1 MNNKKNA
8 ISSLVL
14 QLATIVQGLILP
26 KLILGA
32 FGSEVNG
39 LVSSITQF
47 LSFISLL
54 EGGLGAVVLAEL
66 YGPIEKNDEKKIQG
80 ILGACQSFFSKLTVV
95 FLVYT
100 ILVAL
105 FYPRYIDTSLS
116 KRAVSIL
123 VLILSMTT
131 VAQYLFSITYRLLLQ
146 AEQKL
151 YIVNY
156 VSTVTI
162 LINTISA
169 AIIIFVFP
177 SIHVV
182 KFCSGIIYMIQPMA
196 YKTFIEKK
204 FLKGNIQKKK
214 QHYTLKNRWSGFAQN
229 FAHFVNMNTDVA
241 LITFFM
247 PLQYVSI
254 YSVHLLVIN
263 ALRGIVTSVGNSYQS
278 ALGKY
283 IAMGDS
289 FQLNQK
295 FRKFEE
301 GFWLAGMIL
310 FFCCA
315 LLINP
320 FIQIYTLGITD
331 AEYYQPIFSFIMVLA
346 NMFYVIREP
355 YRLLVLSGGKF
366 KETNFGAFAE
376 AIINLGMSLL
386 FITKFGLI
394 GVALGTLVA
403 ITFRLIYLVW
413 YLHKDIIQLSYASFF
428 PFIIT
433 FIVTFAMN
441 LFVYISWPLRFN
453 SIFQFLIAGFIVFV
467 AECGVCYLVY
477 LVNRRIFQIINGWL
491 FRTMH

>member
-8 ISSLVL
+8 ISSLAL
-14 QLATIVQGLILP
+14 QLATIAQGLILP

-66 YGPIEKNDEKKIQG
+66 YGPIEKKNDDKIQG
-80 ILGACQSFFSKLTVV
+80 ILGACQSFFSKLTLV

-100 ILVAL
+100 ILVAF

-116 KRAVSIL
+116 KGAVAVL

-156 VSTVTI
+156 VSAVTI

-169 AIIIFVFP
+169 AVIIFVFP

-182 KFCSGIIYMIQPMA
+182 KLCSGIIYMIQPMV
-196 YKTFIEKK
+196 YKAFVEKK
-204 FLKGNIQKKK
+204 FLKENIRKKK
-214 QHYTLKNRWSGFAQN
+214 QHYILKNRWSGFAQN
-229 FAHFVNMNTDVA
+229 LAHFVNMNTDVA
-241 LITFFM
+241 LITLFM
-247 PLQYVSI
+247 PLQYVSV

-289 FQLNQK
+289 AQLKQK

-301 GFWLAGMIL
+301 GFWLAGMVL

-320 FIQIYTLGITD
+320 FVQIYTTGITD
-331 AEYYQPIFSFIMVLA
+331 TEYYQPIFSFVIVLA
-346 NMFYVIREP
+346 NMIYVIREP
-355 YRLLVLSGGKF
+355 YRLLVLAGGKF

-386 FITKFGLI
+386 LITKFGLI
-394 GVALGTLVA
+394 GVAIGTLVA
-403 ITFRLIYLVW
+403 VVFRLIYFVW
-413 YLHKDIIQLSYASFF
+413 YLHKDIIQLDYASFS
-428 PFIIT
+428 PYIVT
-433 FIVTFAMN
+433 FIVAFAVN
-441 LFVYISWPLRFN
+441 LFVYVSWPLKLNGIIRF
-453 SIFQFLIAGFIVFV
+453 FVAGCIVFV
-467 AECGVCYLVY
+467 AECGVCGLVY
-477 LVNRRIFQIINGWL
+477 WINRRIFQAIKG
-491 FRTMH
+491 

>member
-8 ISSLVL
+8 ISSLAL
-14 QLATIVQGLILP
+14 QLATIAQGLILP

-66 YGPIEKNDEKKIQG
+66 YGPIEKKDDEKIQG
-80 ILGACQSFFSKLTVV
+80 ILGACQSFFSKLTLV

-100 ILVAL
+100 ILVAF

-116 KRAVSIL
+116 KGAVSVL

-156 VSTVTI
+156 VSAATI

-177 SIHVV
+177 SIHIV
-182 KFCSGIIYMIQPMA
+182 KLCSGIVYMIQPMVYRA
-196 YKTFIEKK
+196 FVEKK
-204 FLKGNIQKKK
+204 FLKRNIRKKK

-229 FAHFVNMNTDVA
+229 LAHFVNMNTDVA
-241 LITFFM
+241 LITLFM

-289 FQLNQK
+289 AQLKQK

-301 GFWLAGMIL
+301 GFWLTGMVL

-320 FIQIYTLGITD
+320 FIQIYTSGITD
-331 AEYYQPIFSFIMVLA
+331 AEYYQPIFSFVIVLA
-346 NMFYVIREP
+346 NMIYVIREP
-355 YRLLVLSGGKF
+355 YRLLVLAGGKF

-386 FITKFGLI
+386 LITKFGLV
-394 GVALGTLVA
+394 GVAVGTLVA
-403 ITFRLIYLVW
+403 IAFRLIYLVW
-413 YLHKDIIQLSYASFF
+413 YLHKDIVQLGYVSLSPY
-428 PFIIT
+428 IVT
-433 FIVTFAMN
+433 FIVAFAVN
-441 LFVYISWPLRFN
+441 LFVYISWPLRLN
-453 SIFQFLIAGFIVFV
+453 GIVQFFVAGCIVFV
-467 AECGVCYLVY
+467 AECGVCGLVY
-477 LVNRRIFQIINGWL
+477 WINQRIFQAIKA
-491 FRTMH
+491 

>member
-8 ISSLVL
+8 FSSLLL
-14 QLATIVQGLILP
+14 QFATIIQGLVLP
-26 KLILGA
+26 RLILGA
-32 FGSEVNG
+32 FGSEING

-66 YGPIEKNDEKKIQG
+66 YGPIEKKDDEKIQG
-80 ILGACQSFFSKLTVV
+80 ILGACQSFFSKLTLV
-95 FLVYT
+95 FLIYT
-100 ILVAL
+100 IVVAF

-116 KRAVSIL
+116 KGAVSVL

-151 YIVNY
+151 YIVNC
-156 VSTVTI
+156 VSAVTI

-177 SIHVV
+177 SIHIV
-182 KFCSGIIYMIQPMA
+182 KLCSGIIYMIQPMVYRA
-196 YKTFIEKK
+196 FVEKK
-204 FLKGNIQKKK
+204 FLKGNIRKKK

-229 FAHFVNMNTDVA
+229 LAHFVNMNTDVA
-241 LITFFM
+241 LITLFM

-289 FQLNQK
+289 AQLKQK

-301 GFWLAGMIL
+301 GFWLAGMVL
-310 FFCCA
+310 FFCCT

-320 FIQIYTLGITD
+320 FIQIYTAGITD
-331 AEYYQPIFSFIMVLA
+331 AEYYQPVFSFVIVLA
-346 NMFYVIREP
+346 NMIYVIREP
-355 YRLLVLSGGKF
+355 YRLLVLAGGKF

-386 FITKFGLI
+386 LITKFGLI
-394 GVALGTLVA
+394 GVAVGTLVA
-403 ITFRLIYLVW
+403 IAFRLIYLVW
-413 YLHKDIIQLSYASFF
+413 YLHKDIIQLGYVSLSPY
-428 PFIIT
+428 IGT
-433 FIVTFAMN
+433 FIVAFAVN
-441 LFVYISWPLRFN
+441 LFVYISWPLRLN
-453 SIFQFLIAGFIVFV
+453 GIVQFFVAGCIVFV
-467 AECGVCYLVY
+467 AECGVCGLVY
-477 LVNRRIFQIINGWL
+477 WINRRIFQAIKA
-491 FRTMH
+491 

>member
-8 ISSLVL
+8 ISSLCL
-14 QLATIVQGLILP
+14 QLATIAQGLILP

-66 YGPIEKNDEKKIQG
+66 YGPIEKKNDDKIQG
-80 ILGACQSFFSKLTVV
+80 ILGACQSFFSKLTLV

-100 ILVAL
+100 ILVAF

-116 KRAVSIL
+116 KEAVSVL

-156 VSTVTI
+156 VSAVTI

-169 AIIIFVFP
+169 AVIIFAFP

-182 KFCSGIIYMIQPMA
+182 KLCSGIIYMIQPMV
-196 YKTFIEKK
+196 YKAFVEKK
-204 FLKGNIQKKK
+204 FLKENIRKKK
-214 QHYTLKNRWSGFAQN
+214 QHYILKNRWNGFAQN
-229 FAHFVNMNTDVA
+229 LAHFVNMNTDVA
-241 LITFFM
+241 LITLFM
-247 PLQYVSI
+247 PLQYVSV

-289 FQLNQK
+289 AQLKQK

-301 GFWLAGMIL
+301 GFWLTGMVL

-320 FIQIYTLGITD
+320 FIQIYTTGITD
-331 AEYYQPIFSFIMVLA
+331 TEYYQPIFSFVIVLA
-346 NMFYVIREP
+346 NMIYVIREP
-355 YRLLVLSGGKF
+355 YRLLVLAGGKF

-386 FITKFGLI
+386 LITKFGLI
-394 GVALGTLVA
+394 GVAIGTLVA
-403 ITFRLIYLVW
+403 IVFRLIYLVW
-413 YLHKDIIQLSYASFF
+413 YLHKDIIQLGYASFS
-428 PFIIT
+428 PYIVT
-433 FIVTFAMN
+433 FIVAFAVN
-441 LFVYISWPLRFN
+441 LFVYLSWPLKLNGIIRF
-453 SIFQFLIAGFIVFV
+453 FVAGCIVFV
-467 AECGVCYLVY
+467 AECGVCGLAYWI
-477 LVNRRIFQIINGWL
+477 NRRIFQAIKG
-491 FRTMH
+491 

>member
-8 ISSLVL
+8 ISSLAL
-14 QLATIVQGLILP
+14 QLATIAQGLILP

-66 YGPIEKNDEKKIQG
+66 YGPIEKKNDDKIQG
-80 ILGACQSFFSKLTVV
+80 ILGACQSFFSKLTLV

-100 ILVAL
+100 ILVAF

-116 KRAVSIL
+116 KEAVSVL

-156 VSTVTI
+156 VSAVTI

-169 AIIIFVFP
+169 AVIIFAFP

-182 KFCSGIIYMIQPMA
+182 KLCSGIIYMIQPMV
-196 YKTFIEKK
+196 YKAFVEKK
-204 FLKGNIQKKK
+204 FLKENIRKKK
-214 QHYTLKNRWSGFAQN
+214 QHYILKNRWNGFAQN
-229 FAHFVNMNTDVA
+229 LAHFVNMNTDVA
-241 LITFFM
+241 LITLFM
-247 PLQYVSI
+247 PLQYVSV

-289 FQLNQK
+289 AQLKQK

-301 GFWLAGMIL
+301 GFWLTGMVL

-320 FIQIYTLGITD
+320 FIQIYTTGITD
-331 AEYYQPIFSFIMVLA
+331 TEYYQPIFSFVIVLA
-346 NMFYVIREP
+346 NMIYVIREP
-355 YRLLVLSGGKF
+355 YRLLVLAGGKF

-386 FITKFGLI
+386 LITKFGLI
-394 GVALGTLVA
+394 GVAIGTLVA
-403 ITFRLIYLVW
+403 IVFRLIYLVW
-413 YLHKDIIQLSYASFF
+413 YLHKDIIQLGYASFS
-428 PFIIT
+428 PYIVT
-433 FIVTFAMN
+433 FIVAFAVN
-441 LFVYISWPLRFN
+441 LFVYLSWPLKLNGIIRF
-453 SIFQFLIAGFIVFV
+453 FVAGCIVFV
-467 AECGVCYLVY
+467 AECGVCGLVY
-477 LVNRRIFQIINGWL
+477 WINRRIFQAIKG
-491 FRTMH
+491 

>member
-8 ISSLVL
+8 ISSLIL
-14 QLATIVQGLILP
+14 QSTTIIQGLILP
-26 KLILGA
+26 RLILYT
-32 FGSEVNG
+32 FGSETNG
-39 LVSSITQF
+39 LVSSINN
-47 LSFISLL
+47 LLGFISLL

-66 YGPIEKNDEKKIQG
+66 YGPIEKKEDDKIQG
-80 ILGACQSFFSKLTVV
+80 ILGACQSFFSKLTLV

-100 ILVAL
+100 ILVAF

-116 KRAVSIL
+116 KEGVSVL

-156 VSTVTI
+156 VSAVTI

-169 AIIIFVFP
+169 AVIIFVFP

-182 KFCSGIIYMIQPMA
+182 KLCSGIIYMIQPMV
-196 YKTFIEKK
+196 YKAFVEKK
-204 FLKGNIQKKK
+204 FLKENIRKKT
-214 QHYTLKNRWSGFAQN
+214 QHYILKNRWSGFAQN
-229 FAHFVNMNTDVA
+229 LAHFVNMNTDVA
-241 LITFFM
+241 LITLFI
-247 PLQYVSI
+247 PLQYVSV

-289 FQLNQK
+289 AQLKQK

-301 GFWLAGMIL
+301 GFWLTGMVL

-320 FIQIYTLGITD
+320 FIQIYTTGITD
-331 AEYYQPIFSFIMVLA
+331 AEYYQPIFSFVIVLA
-346 NMFYVIREP
+346 NMIYVIREP
-355 YRLLVLSGGKF
+355 YRLLVLAGGKF

-386 FITKFGLI
+386 LITKFGLI
-394 GVALGTLVA
+394 GVAIGTLVA
-403 ITFRLIYLVW
+403 IAFRLIYLVW
-413 YLHKDIIQLSYASFF
+413 YLHRDIIQLGYASFS
-428 PFIIT
+428 PYIVT
-433 FIVTFAMN
+433 FIVAFAVN
-441 LFVYISWPLRFN
+441 LFVYISWPLKLNGIIRF
-453 SIFQFLIAGFIVFV
+453 FVAGCIVFV
-467 AECGVCYLVY
+467 AECGVCGLVY
-477 LVNRRIFQIINGWL
+477 WINRRIFQVIKG
-491 FRTMH
+491 

>member
-8 ISSLVL
+8 ISSLCL
-14 QLATIVQGLILP
+14 QLATIAQGLILP

-66 YGPIEKNDEKKIQG
+66 YGPIEKKNDDKIQG
-80 ILGACQSFFSKLTVV
+80 ILGACQSFFSKLTLV

-100 ILVAL
+100 ILVAF

-116 KRAVSIL
+116 KEAVSVL

-156 VSTVTI
+156 VSAVTI

-169 AIIIFVFP
+169 AVIIFAFP

-182 KFCSGIIYMIQPMA
+182 KLCSGIIYMIQPMV
-196 YKTFIEKK
+196 YKAFVEKK
-204 FLKGNIQKKK
+204 FLKENIRKKK
-214 QHYTLKNRWSGFAQN
+214 QHYILKNRWNGFAQN
-229 FAHFVNMNTDVA
+229 LAHFVNMNTDVA
-241 LITFFM
+241 LITLFM
-247 PLQYVSI
+247 PLQYVSV

-289 FQLNQK
+289 AQLKQK

-301 GFWLAGMIL
+301 GFWLTGMVL

-320 FIQIYTLGITD
+320 FIQIYTTGITD
-331 AEYYQPIFSFIMVLA
+331 TEYYQPIFSFVIVLA
-346 NMFYVIREP
+346 NMIYVIREP
-355 YRLLVLSGGKF
+355 YRLLVLAGGKF

-386 FITKFGLI
+386 LITKFGLI
-394 GVALGTLVA
+394 GVAIGTLVA
-403 ITFRLIYLVW
+403 IVFRLIYLVW
-413 YLHKDIIQLSYASFF
+413 YLHKDIIQLGYASFS
-428 PFIIT
+428 PYIVT
-433 FIVTFAMN
+433 FIVAFAVN
-441 LFVYISWPLRFN
+441 LFVYLSWPLKLNGIIRF
-453 SIFQFLIAGFIVFV
+453 FVAGCIVFV
-467 AECGVCYLVY
+467 AECGVCGLVY
-477 LVNRRIFQIINGWL
+477 WINRRIFQAIKG
-491 FRTMH
+491 

>member
-8 ISSLVL
+8 ISSLAL
-14 QLATIVQGLILP
+14 QLATIAQGLILP

-66 YGPIEKNDEKKIQG
+66 YGPIEKKNDDKIQG
-80 ILGACQSFFSKLTVV
+80 ILGACQSFFSKLTLV

-100 ILVAL
+100 ILVAF

-116 KRAVSIL
+116 KEAVSAL

-156 VSTVTI
+156 VSAVTI

-169 AIIIFVFP
+169 AVIIFVFP

-182 KFCSGIIYMIQPMA
+182 KLCSGIIYMIQPMV
-196 YKTFIEKK
+196 YKAFVEKK
-204 FLKGNIQKKK
+204 FLKENIRKKK
-214 QHYTLKNRWSGFAQN
+214 QHYILKNRWSGFAQN
-229 FAHFVNMNTDVA
+229 LAHFVNMNTDVA
-241 LITFFM
+241 LITLFM
-247 PLQYVSI
+247 PLQYVSV

-289 FQLNQK
+289 AQLKQK

-301 GFWLAGMIL
+301 GFWLTGMVL

-320 FIQIYTLGITD
+320 FIQIYTTGITD
-331 AEYYQPIFSFIMVLA
+331 AEYYQPIFSFVIVLA
-346 NMFYVIREP
+346 NMIYVIREP
-355 YRLLVLSGGKF
+355 YRLLVLAGGKF

-386 FITKFGLI
+386 LITKFGLI
-394 GVALGTLVA
+394 GVAIGTLVA
-403 ITFRLIYLVW
+403 IVFRLIYLVW
-413 YLHKDIIQLSYASFF
+413 YLRKDIIQLGYASFS
-428 PFIIT
+428 PYIVT
-433 FIVTFAMN
+433 FIVVFAVN
-441 LFVYISWPLRFN
+441 LFVYISWPLKLNGIIRF
-453 SIFQFLIAGFIVFV
+453 FVAGCIVFV
-467 AECGVCYLVY
+467 AECGVCGLVY
-477 LVNRRIFQIINGWL
+477 WINRRIFQATKG
-491 FRTMH
+491 

>member
-8 ISSLVL
+8 ISSLAL
-14 QLATIVQGLILP
+14 QLATIAQGLILP

-66 YGPIEKNDEKKIQG
+66 YGPIEKKNDDKIQG
-80 ILGACQSFFSKLTVV
+80 ILGACQSFFSKLTLV

-100 ILVAL
+100 ILVAF

-116 KRAVSIL
+116 KEAVSVL

-156 VSTVTI
+156 VSAVTI

-169 AIIIFVFP
+169 AVIIFVFP

-182 KFCSGIIYMIQPMA
+182 KLCSGMIYMIQPMV
-196 YKTFIEKK
+196 YKAFVEKK
-204 FLKGNIQKKK
+204 FLKENIRKKK
-214 QHYTLKNRWSGFAQN
+214 QHYILKNRWSGFAQN
-229 FAHFVNMNTDVA
+229 LAHFVNMNTDVA
-241 LITFFM
+241 LITLFM
-247 PLQYVSI
+247 PLQYVSV

-289 FQLNQK
+289 AQLKQK

-301 GFWLAGMIL
+301 GFWLTGMVL

-320 FIQIYTLGITD
+320 FIKIYTTGITD
-331 AEYYQPIFSFIMVLA
+331 AEYYQPIFSFVIVLA
-346 NMFYVIREP
+346 NMIYVIREP
-355 YRLLVLSGGKF
+355 YRLLVLAGGKF

-386 FITKFGLI
+386 LITKFGLI
-394 GVALGTLVA
+394 GVAIGTLVA
-403 ITFRLIYLVW
+403 IVFRLIYLVW
-413 YLHKDIIQLSYASFF
+413 YLHKDIIQLGYASFS
-428 PFIIT
+428 PYIVT
-433 FIVTFAMN
+433 FIVAFAVN
-441 LFVYISWPLRFN
+441 LFVYVSWPLKLNGIIRF
-453 SIFQFLIAGFIVFV
+453 FVAGCIVFV
-467 AECGVCYLVY
+467 AECGVCGLVY
-477 LVNRRIFQIINGWL
+477 WINRRIFQAIKG
-491 FRTMH
+491 

>member
-8 ISSLVL
+8 ISSLIF
-14 QLATIVQGLILP
+14 QSTTIIQGLILP
-26 KLILGA
+26 RLILYT
-32 FGSEVNG
+32 FGSETNG
-39 LVSSITQF
+39 LVSSINN
-47 LSFISLL
+47 LLGFISLL

-66 YGPIEKNDEKKIQG
+66 YGPIEKKNDDKIQG
-80 ILGACQSFFSKLTVV
+80 ILGACQSFFSKLTLV

-100 ILVAL
+100 ILVAF

-116 KRAVSIL
+116 KGAVAVL

-156 VSTVTI
+156 VSAVTI

-169 AIIIFVFP
+169 AVIIFVFP

-182 KFCSGIIYMIQPMA
+182 KLCSGIIYMIQPMV
-196 YKTFIEKK
+196 YKAFVEKK
-204 FLKGNIQKKK
+204 FLKENIRKKK
-214 QHYTLKNRWSGFAQN
+214 QHYILKNRWSGFAQN
-229 FAHFVNMNTDVA
+229 LAHFVNMNTDVA
-241 LITFFM
+241 LITLFM
-247 PLQYVSI
+247 PLQYVSV

-289 FQLNQK
+289 AQLKQK

-301 GFWLAGMIL
+301 GFWLAGMVL

-320 FIQIYTLGITD
+320 FVQIYTTGITD
-331 AEYYQPIFSFIMVLA
+331 TEYYQPIFSFVIVLA
-346 NMFYVIREP
+346 NMIYVIREP
-355 YRLLVLSGGKF
+355 YRLLVLAGGKF

-386 FITKFGLI
+386 LITKFGLI
-394 GVALGTLVA
+394 GVAIGTLVA
-403 ITFRLIYLVW
+403 IVFRLIYFVW
-413 YLHKDIIQLSYASFF
+413 YLHKDIIQLDYASFS
-428 PFIIT
+428 PYIVT
-433 FIVTFAMN
+433 FIVAFAVN
-441 LFVYISWPLRFN
+441 LFVYVSWPLKLNGIIRF
-453 SIFQFLIAGFIVFV
+453 FVAGCIIFV
-467 AECGVCYLVY
+467 AECGVCGLVY
-477 LVNRRIFQIINGWL
+477 WINRRIFQAIKG
-491 FRTMH
+491 

>member
-8 ISSLVL
+8 ISSLCL
-14 QLATIVQGLILP
+14 QLATIAQGLILP

-66 YGPIEKNDEKKIQG
+66 YGPIEKKNDDKIQG
-80 ILGACQSFFSKLTVV
+80 ILGACQSFFSKLTLV

-100 ILVAL
+100 ILVAF

-116 KRAVSIL
+116 KEAVSVL

-156 VSTVTI
+156 VSAVTI

-169 AIIIFVFP
+169 AVIIFAFP

-182 KFCSGIIYMIQPMA
+182 KLCSGIIYMIQPMV
-196 YKTFIEKK
+196 YKAFVEKK
-204 FLKGNIQKKK
+204 FLKENIRKKK
-214 QHYTLKNRWSGFAQN
+214 QHYILKNRWNGFAQN
-229 FAHFVNMNTDVA
+229 LAHFVNMNTDVA
-241 LITFFM
+241 LITLFM
-247 PLQYVSI
+247 PLQYVSV

-289 FQLNQK
+289 AQLKQK

-301 GFWLAGMIL
+301 GFWLTGMVL

-320 FIQIYTLGITD
+320 FIQIYTTGITD
-331 AEYYQPIFSFIMVLA
+331 TEYYQPIFSFVIVLA
-346 NMFYVIREP
+346 NMIYVIREP
-355 YRLLVLSGGKF
+355 YRLLVLAGGKF

-386 FITKFGLI
+386 LITKFGLI
-394 GVALGTLVA
+394 GVAIGTLVA
-403 ITFRLIYLVW
+403 IVFRLIYLVW
-413 YLHKDIIQLSYASFF
+413 YLHKDIIQLGYVSFS
-428 PFIIT
+428 PYIVT
-433 FIVTFAMN
+433 FIVAFAVN
-441 LFVYISWPLRFN
+441 LFVYLSWPLKLNGIIRF
-453 SIFQFLIAGFIVFV
+453 FVAGCIVFV
-467 AECGVCYLVY
+467 AECGVCGLVY
-477 LVNRRIFQIINGWL
+477 WINRRIFQAIKG
-491 FRTMH
+491 

>member
-8 ISSLVL
+8 ISSLCL
-14 QLATIVQGLILP
+14 QLATIAQGLILP

-66 YGPIEKNDEKKIQG
+66 YGPIEKKNDDKIQG
-80 ILGACQSFFSKLTVV
+80 ILGACQSFFSKLTLV

-100 ILVAL
+100 ILVAF

-116 KRAVSIL
+116 KEAVSVL

-156 VSTVTI
+156 VSAVTI

-169 AIIIFVFP
+169 AVIIFAFP

-182 KFCSGIIYMIQPMA
+182 KLCSGIIYMIQPMV
-196 YKTFIEKK
+196 YKAFVEKK
-204 FLKGNIQKKK
+204 FLKENIRKKK
-214 QHYTLKNRWSGFAQN
+214 QHYILKNRWNGFAQN
-229 FAHFVNMNTDVA
+229 LAHFVNMNTDVA
-241 LITFFM
+241 LITLFM
-247 PLQYVSI
+247 PLQYVSV

-289 FQLNQK
+289 AQLKQK

-301 GFWLAGMIL
+301 GFWLTGMVL

-320 FIQIYTLGITD
+320 FIQIYTTGITD
-331 AEYYQPIFSFIMVLA
+331 TEYYQPIFSFVIVLA
-346 NMFYVIREP
+346 NMIYVIREP
-355 YRLLVLSGGKF
+355 YRLLVLAGGKF

-386 FITKFGLI
+386 LITKFGLI
-394 GVALGTLVA
+394 GVAIGTLFA
-403 ITFRLIYLVW
+403 IVFRLIYLVL
-413 YLHKDIIQLSYASFF
+413 YLHKDIIQLGYASFS
-428 PFIIT
+428 PYIVT
-433 FIVTFAMN
+433 FIVAFAVN
-441 LFVYISWPLRFN
+441 LFVYLSWPLKLNGIIRF
-453 SIFQFLIAGFIVFV
+453 FVAGCIVFV
-467 AECGVCYLVY
+467 AECGVCGLVY
-477 LVNRRIFQIINGWL
+477 WINRRIFQAIKG
-491 FRTMH
+491 

>member
-8 ISSLVL
+8 ISSLAL
-14 QLATIVQGLILP
+14 QLATIAQGLILP

-66 YGPIEKNDEKKIQG
+66 YGPIEKKNDDKIQG
-80 ILGACQSFFSKLTVV
+80 ILGACQSFFSKLTLV

-100 ILVAL
+100 ILVAF

-116 KRAVSIL
+116 KEPVSVL

-156 VSTVTI
+156 VSAVTI

-169 AIIIFVFP
+169 AVIIFVFP

-182 KFCSGIIYMIQPMA
+182 KLCSGIIYMIQPMV
-196 YKTFIEKK
+196 YKAFVEKK
-204 FLKGNIQKKK
+204 FLKENIRKKK
-214 QHYTLKNRWSGFAQN
+214 QHYILKNRWSGFAQN
-229 FAHFVNMNTDVA
+229 LAHFVNMNTDVA
-241 LITFFM
+241 LITLFM
-247 PLQYVSI
+247 PLQYVSV

-289 FQLNQK
+289 AQLKQK

-301 GFWLAGMIL
+301 GFWLTGMVL

-320 FIQIYTLGITD
+320 FIQIYTTGITD
-331 AEYYQPIFSFIMVLA
+331 TEYYQPIFSFVIVLA
-346 NMFYVIREP
+346 NMIYVIREP
-355 YRLLVLSGGKF
+355 YRLLVLAGGKF

-386 FITKFGLI
+386 LITKFGLI
-394 GVALGTLVA
+394 GVAIGTLVA
-403 ITFRLIYLVW
+403 IVFRLIYLVW
-413 YLHKDIIQLSYASFF
+413 YLHKDIIQLGYASFS
-428 PFIIT
+428 PYIVT
-433 FIVTFAMN
+433 FIVAFAVN
-441 LFVYISWPLRFN
+441 LFVYLSWPLKLNGIIRF
-453 SIFQFLIAGFIVFV
+453 FVAGCIVFV
-467 AECGVCYLVY
+467 AECGVCGLVY
-477 LVNRRIFQIINGWL
+477 WINRRIFQAIKG
-491 FRTMH
+491 

>member
-8 ISSLVL
+8 ISSLIL
-14 QLATIVQGLILP
+14 QSTTIIQGLILP
-26 KLILGA
+26 RFILCT
-32 FGSEVNG
+32 FGSATNG
-39 LVSSITQF
+39 LVSSINN
-47 LSFISLL
+47 LLGFISLL

-66 YGPIEKNDEKKIQG
+66 YGPIEKKDDEKIQG
-80 ILGACQSFFSKLTVV
+80 ILGACQSFFSKLTLV

-100 ILVAL
+100 IIVAF
-105 FYPRYIDTSLS
+105 FYPRYIDTCLS
-116 KRAVSIL
+116 KDAVSVL

-156 VSTVTI
+156 VSAVTI
-162 LINTISA
+162 LINTILA

-182 KFCSGIIYMIQPMA
+182 KLCSGIIYMIQPIVYRA
-196 YKTFIEKK
+196 YVEKK
-204 FLKGNIQKKK
+204 FLKGNIRKKK

-229 FAHFVNMNTDVA
+229 LAHFVNMNTDVA
-241 LITFFM
+241 LITLFL

-263 ALRGIVTSVGNSYQS
+263 ALRGIVTSIGNSYQS

-289 FQLNQK
+289 AKLKQK

-301 GFWLAGMIL
+301 RFWLAGMVL

-320 FIQIYTLGITD
+320 FIQIYTTGITD
-331 AEYYQPIFSFIMVLA
+331 AEYYQPIFSFVIVLA
-346 NMFYVIREP
+346 NMIYVIREP
-355 YRLLVLSGGKF
+355 YRLLVLAGGKF

-376 AIINLGMSLL
+376 AIINLGVSLL
-386 FITKFGLI
+386 FIIKFGLI
-394 GVALGTLVA
+394 GVAVGTLVA
-403 ITFRLIYLVW
+403 IAFRLIYLVW
-413 YLHKDIIQLSYASFF
+413 YLHKDIIQLSYASLS
-428 PFIIT
+428 PYMVT
-433 FIVTFAMN
+433 FIVAFAMN
-441 LFVYISWPLRFN
+441 LFVYISWPLMLN
-453 SIFQFLIAGFIVFV
+453 GIVQFFVAGCIVFV
-467 AECGVCYLVY
+467 AECGVCGLAYWI
-477 LVNRRIFQIINGWL
+477 NRRIFQA
-491 FRTMH
+491 

>member
-8 ISSLVL
+8 ISSLAL
-14 QLATIVQGLILP
+14 QLATIAQGLILP

-66 YGPIEKNDEKKIQG
+66 YGPIEKKDEEKIQG
-80 ILGACQSFFSKLTVV
+80 ILGACQSFFSKLTLV

-100 ILVAL
+100 IVVAF

-116 KRAVSIL
+116 KGAVSVL

-156 VSTVTI
+156 VSAVTI

-177 SIHVV
+177 SIHIV
-182 KFCSGIIYMIQPMA
+182 KLCSGIIYMIQPMVYRA
-196 YKTFIEKK
+196 FVEKK
-204 FLKGNIQKKK
+204 FLKGNIRKKK

-229 FAHFVNMNTDVA
+229 LAHFVNMNTDVA
-241 LITFFM
+241 LITLFM

-289 FQLNQK
+289 AQLKQK

-301 GFWLAGMIL
+301 GFWLAGMVL

-320 FIQIYTLGITD
+320 FIQIYTTGITD
-331 AEYYQPIFSFIMVLA
+331 AEYYQPVFSFVIVLA
-346 NMFYVIREP
+346 NMIYVIREP
-355 YRLLVLSGGKF
+355 YRLLVLAGGKF

-386 FITKFGLI
+386 LITKFGLI
-394 GVALGTLVA
+394 GVAIGTLVA
-403 ITFRLIYLVW
+403 IVFRLIYLVW
-413 YLHKDIIQLSYASFF
+413 YLHKDIIQLGYASFS
-428 PFIIT
+428 PYIVT
-433 FIVTFAMN
+433 FIVAFAVN
-441 LFVYISWPLRFN
+441 LFVYISWPLRLN
-453 SIFQFLIAGFIVFV
+453 GIVQFSVAGCIVFV
-467 AECGVCYLVY
+467 AECGVCGLVY
-477 LVNRRIFQIINGWL
+477 WINRKIFQAIKA
-491 FRTMH
+491 

>member
-8 ISSLVL
+8 ISSLIL
-14 QLATIVQGLILP
+14 QSTTIIQGLILP
-26 KLILGA
+26 RLILYT
-32 FGSEVNG
+32 FGSETNG
-39 LVSSITQF
+39 LVSSINN
-47 LSFISLL
+47 LLGFISLL

-66 YGPIEKNDEKKIQG
+66 YGPIEKKEDDKIQG
-80 ILGACQSFFSKLTVV
+80 ILGACQSFFSKLTLV

-100 ILVAL
+100 ILVAF

-116 KRAVSIL
+116 KEGVSVL

-156 VSTVTI
+156 VSAVTI

-169 AIIIFVFP
+169 AVIIFVFP

-182 KFCSGIIYMIQPMA
+182 KLYSGIIYMIQPMV
-196 YKTFIEKK
+196 YKAFVEKK
-204 FLKGNIQKKK
+204 FLKENIRKKT
-214 QHYTLKNRWSGFAQN
+214 QHYILKNRWSGFAQN
-229 FAHFVNMNTDVA
+229 LAHFVNMNTDVA
-241 LITFFM
+241 LITLFI
-247 PLQYVSI
+247 PLQYVSV

-289 FQLNQK
+289 AQLKQK

-301 GFWLAGMIL
+301 GFWLTGMVL

-320 FIQIYTLGITD
+320 FIQIYTTGITD
-331 AEYYQPIFSFIMVLA
+331 AEYYQPIFSFVIVLA
-346 NMFYVIREP
+346 NMIYVIREP
-355 YRLLVLSGGKF
+355 YRLLVLAGGKF

-386 FITKFGLI
+386 LITKFGLI
-394 GVALGTLVA
+394 GVAIGTLVA
-403 ITFRLIYLVW
+403 IAFRLIYLVW
-413 YLHKDIIQLSYASFF
+413 YLHRDIIQLGYASFS
-428 PFIIT
+428 PYIVT
-433 FIVTFAMN
+433 FIVAFAVN
-441 LFVYISWPLRFN
+441 LFVYISWPLKLNGIIRF
-453 SIFQFLIAGFIVFV
+453 FVAGCIVFV
-467 AECGVCYLVY
+467 AECGVCGLVY
-477 LVNRRIFQIINGWL
+477 WINRRIFQVIKG
-491 FRTMH
+491 

>member
-8 ISSLVL
+8 ISSLAL
-14 QLATIVQGLILP
+14 QLATIAQGLILP

-66 YGPIEKNDEKKIQG
+66 YGPIEKKNDDKIQG
-80 ILGACQSFFSKLTVV
+80 ILGACQSFFSKLTLV

-100 ILVAL
+100 ILVAF

-116 KRAVSIL
+116 KGAVSVL

-156 VSTVTI
+156 VSAVTI

-169 AIIIFVFP
+169 AVIIFVFP

-182 KFCSGIIYMIQPMA
+182 KLCSGIIYMIQPMV
-196 YKTFIEKK
+196 YKAFVEKK
-204 FLKGNIQKKK
+204 FLKENIRKKK
-214 QHYTLKNRWSGFAQN
+214 QHYILKNRWSGFAQN
-229 FAHFVNMNTDVA
+229 LAHFVNMNTDVA
-241 LITFFM
+241 LITLFM
-247 PLQYVSI
+247 PLQYVSV

-289 FQLNQK
+289 AQLKQK

-301 GFWLAGMIL
+301 GFWLTGMVL

-320 FIQIYTLGITD
+320 FIQIYTTGITD
-331 AEYYQPIFSFIMVLA
+331 AEYYQPIFSFVIVLA
-346 NMFYVIREP
+346 NMIYVIREP
-355 YRLLVLSGGKF
+355 YRLLVLAGGKF

-386 FITKFGLI
+386 LITKFGLI
-394 GVALGTLVA
+394 GVAIGTLVA
-403 ITFRLIYLVW
+403 IVFRLIYLVW
-413 YLHKDIIQLSYASFF
+413 YLHKDIIQLGYASFS
-428 PFIIT
+428 PYIVT
-433 FIVTFAMN
+433 FIVAFAVN
-441 LFVYISWPLRFN
+441 LFVYVSWPLKLNGIIRF
-453 SIFQFLIAGFIVFV
+453 FVAGCIVFV
-467 AECGVCYLVY
+467 AECGVCGLVY
-477 LVNRRIFQIINGWL
+477 WINRRIFQAIKG
-491 FRTMH
+491 

>member
-8 ISSLVL
+8 ISSLAL
-14 QLATIVQGLILP
+14 QLATIAQGLILP

-66 YGPIEKNDEKKIQG
+66 YGPIEKKYDEKIQG
-80 ILGACQSFFSKLTVV
+80 ILGACQSFFSKLTLV

-100 ILVAL
+100 IVVAF

-116 KRAVSIL
+116 KGAVSVL

-156 VSTVTI
+156 VSAVTI

-177 SIHVV
+177 SIHIV
-182 KFCSGIIYMIQPMA
+182 KLCSGIIYMIQPMVYRA
-196 YKTFIEKK
+196 FVEKK
-204 FLKGNIQKKK
+204 FLKGNVRKKK

-229 FAHFVNMNTDVA
+229 LAHFVNMNTDVA
-241 LITFFM
+241 LITLFM

-289 FQLNQK
+289 AQLKQK

-301 GFWLAGMIL
+301 VFWLAGMVL

-320 FIQIYTLGITD
+320 FIQIYTTGITD
-331 AEYYQPIFSFIMVLA
+331 AEYYQPVFSFVIILA
-346 NMFYVIREP
+346 NMIYVIREP
-355 YRLLVLSGGKF
+355 YRLLVLAGGKF

-386 FITKFGLI
+386 LIAKFGLI
-394 GVALGTLVA
+394 GVAVGTLVA
-403 ITFRLIYLVW
+403 IAFRLIYLIW
-413 YLHKDIIQLSYASFF
+413 YLHKDIIQLGYVSLSPY
-428 PFIIT
+428 
-433 FIVTFAMN
+433 IVTFTVAFVVN
-441 LFVYISWPLRFN
+441 LFVYISWPLRLN
-453 SIFQFLIAGFIVFV
+453 GIVQFFVAGCIVFV
-467 AECGVCYLVY
+467 AECGVCGLVY
-477 LVNRRIFQIINGWL
+477 WINRKIFQAIKA
-491 FRTMH
+491 

>member
-8 ISSLVL
+8 ISSLAL
-14 QLATIVQGLILP
+14 QLATIAQGLILP

-66 YGPIEKNDEKKIQG
+66 YGPIEKKNDDKIQG
-80 ILGACQSFFSKLTVV
+80 ILGACQSFFSKLTLV

-100 ILVAL
+100 ILVAF

-116 KRAVSIL
+116 KEAVSVL

-156 VSTVTI
+156 VSAVTI

-169 AIIIFVFP
+169 AVIIFVFP

-182 KFCSGIIYMIQPMA
+182 KICSGIIYMIQPMV
-196 YKTFIEKK
+196 YKAFVEKK
-204 FLKGNIQKKK
+204 FLKENIRKKK
-214 QHYTLKNRWSGFAQN
+214 QHYILKNRWSGFAQN
-229 FAHFVNMNTDVA
+229 LAHFVNMNTDVA
-241 LITFFM
+241 LITLFM
-247 PLQYVSI
+247 PLQYVSV

-289 FQLNQK
+289 AQLKQK

-301 GFWLAGMIL
+301 GFWLTGMVL

-320 FIQIYTLGITD
+320 FIKIYTTGITD
-331 AEYYQPIFSFIMVLA
+331 AEYYQPIFSFVIVLA
-346 NMFYVIREP
+346 NMIYVIREP
-355 YRLLVLSGGKF
+355 YRLLVLAGGKF

-386 FITKFGLI
+386 LITKFGLI
-394 GVALGTLVA
+394 GVAIGTLVA
-403 ITFRLIYLVW
+403 IVFRLIYLVW
-413 YLHKDIIQLSYASFF
+413 YLHKDIIQLGYASFS
-428 PFIIT
+428 PYIVT
-433 FIVTFAMN
+433 FIVAFAVN
-441 LFVYISWPLRFN
+441 LFVYVSWPLKLNGIIRF
-453 SIFQFLIAGFIVFV
+453 LVAGCIVFV
-467 AECGVCYLVY
+467 AECGVCGLVY
-477 LVNRRIFQIINGWL
+477 WINRRIFQVIKD
-491 FRTMH
+491 

>member
-8 ISSLVL
+8 ISSLFL
-14 QLATIVQGLILP
+14 QLAAIAQGLILP

-47 LSFISLL
+47 LGFISLL

-66 YGPIEKNDEKKIQG
+66 YGPIENKDDERIQG

-100 ILVAL
+100 AIVAF

-116 KRAVSIL
+116 QKAVSVL

-169 AIIIFVFP
+169 ALIIFAFP
-177 SIHVV
+177 SIHIV
-182 KFCSGIIYMIQPMA
+182 KFCSSIIYMIQPLVYRA
-196 YKTFIEKK
+196 FVEKK
-204 FLKGNIQKKK
+204 FLKGSIRKAK
-214 QHYTLKNRWSGFAQN
+214 QRYVLKNRWSGFAQN
-229 FAHFVNMNTDVA
+229 LAHFVNMNTDVA
-241 LITFFM
+241 LITLFM

-263 ALRGIVTSVGNSYQS
+263 ALRGIIASVGNSYQS

-283 IAMGDS
+283 IAIGDS
-289 FQLNQK
+289 VQLKQK

-301 GFWLAGMIL
+301 GFWLTGMIL

-320 FIQIYTLGITD
+320 FIQIYTTGITD
-331 AEYYQPIFSFIMVLA
+331 AEYYQPIFSFVIVLA
-346 NMFYVIREP
+346 NMIYVIREP
-355 YRLLVLSGGKF
+355 YRLLVLAGGKF

-394 GVALGTLVA
+394 GVAVGTLVA
-403 ITFRLIYLVW
+403 IAFRLIYLIW
-413 YLHKDIIQLSYASFF
+413 YLHKDIIQLSYASLS
-428 PFIIT
+428 PYLVT
-433 FIVTFAMN
+433 FIVAFAVN
-441 LFVYISWPLRFN
+441 LFVYIFWPLRL
-453 SIFQFLIAGFIVFV
+453 SGIVQFFIAGCIVFV
-467 AECGVCYLVY
+467 AECGVCGSIYWI
-477 LVNRRIFQIINGWL
+477 NRRVFQANK
-491 FRTMH
+491 T

>member
-1 MNNKKNA
+1 MNNKKNT

-14 QLATIVQGLILP
+14 QLATIAQGLILP

-66 YGPIEKNDEKKIQG
+66 YGPIENRDDEKIQG

-100 ILVAL
+100 GIVAF

-116 KRAVSIL
+116 TEAVSTL

-156 VSTVTI
+156 ISAVTI

-169 AIIIFVFP
+169 AVIIFVFP
-177 SIHVV
+177 SIHIV
-182 KFCSGIIYMIQPMA
+182 KLCSGIIYMIQPIV
-196 YKTFIEKK
+196 YKAFVEKK
-204 FLKGNIQKKK
+204 FLKGRIRREKR
-214 QHYTLKNRWSGFAQN
+214 HYVLKNRWSGFAQN
-229 FAHFVNMNTDVA
+229 LAHFVNMNTDVA
-241 LITFFM
+241 LITLFL
-247 PLQYVSI
+247 PLQYVSV

-263 ALRGIVTSVGNSYQS
+263 VLRGIVTSVGNSYQS

-289 FQLNQK
+289 VQLKQK

-301 GFWLAGMIL
+301 GFWLAGMVL

-320 FIQIYTLGITD
+320 FIQIYTTGITD
-331 AEYYQPIFSFIMVLA
+331 AEYYQPIFSFVLVFA
-346 NMFYVIREP
+346 NMIYVIREP
-355 YRLLVLSGGKF
+355 YRLLVLAGGKF

-376 AIINLGMSLL
+376 AIINLGVSLL
-386 FITKFGLI
+386 LIGKFGLI
-394 GVALGTLVA
+394 GVAVGTLVA
-403 ITFRLIYLVW
+403 IAFRLIYLVW
-413 YLHKDIIQLSYASFF
+413 YLHKDIIMHSYVSLSPY
-428 PFIIT
+428 IVT
-433 FIVTFAMN
+433 LIVTFVVN
-441 LFVYISWPLRFN
+441 LIVYIMWPLKL
-453 SIFQFLIAGFIVFV
+453 SGIGQFLIAGCIILV
-467 AECGVCYLVY
+467 AECGLCGLIYWI
-477 LVNRRIFQIINGWL
+477 NRRLFQ
-491 FRTMH
+491 TMKA

>member
-8 ISSLVL
+8 ISSLIL
-14 QLATIVQGLILP
+14 QSTTIIQGLILP
-26 KLILGA
+26 RLILYT
-32 FGSEVNG
+32 FGSENNG
-39 LVSSITQF
+39 LISSINN
-47 LSFISLL
+47 LLGFISLL

-66 YGPIEKNDEKKIQG
+66 YGPIEKKNDDKIQG
-80 ILGACQSFFSKLTVV
+80 ILGACQSFFSKLTLV

-100 ILVAL
+100 ILVAF

-116 KRAVSIL
+116 KGAVSVL

-156 VSTVTI
+156 VSAVTI

-177 SIHVV
+177 SIHIV
-182 KFCSGIIYMIQPMA
+182 KLCSGIIYMIQPMVYRA
-196 YKTFIEKK
+196 FVEKK
-204 FLKGNIQKKK
+204 FLKGNIRKKK

-229 FAHFVNMNTDVA
+229 LAHFVNMNTDVA
-241 LITFFM
+241 LITLFM

-289 FQLNQK
+289 AQLKQK

-301 GFWLAGMIL
+301 GFWLAGMVL
-310 FFCCA
+310 FFCCT

-320 FIQIYTLGITD
+320 FIQIYTTGITD
-331 AEYYQPIFSFIMVLA
+331 AEYYQPVFSFVIVLA
-346 NMFYVIREP
+346 NMIYVIREP
-355 YRLLVLSGGKF
+355 YRLLVLAGGKF

-386 FITKFGLI
+386 LITEFGLI
-394 GVALGTLVA
+394 GVAVGTLIA
-403 ITFRLIYLVW
+403 IAFRLIYLVW
-413 YLHKDIIQLSYASFF
+413 YLHKDIVQLGYVSLSPY
-428 PFIIT
+428 IVT
-433 FIVTFAMN
+433 FIVAFAAN
-441 LFVYISWPLRFN
+441 LFVYISWPLRLN
-453 SIFQFLIAGFIVFV
+453 GIVQFLVAGCIVFV
-467 AECGVCYLVY
+467 AECGVCGLVY
-477 LVNRRIFQIINGWL
+477 WINRRIFQAIKG
-491 FRTMH
+491 

>member
-8 ISSLVL
+8 ISSLIL
-14 QLATIVQGLILP
+14 QSTTIIQGLILP
-26 KLILGA
+26 RFILCT
-32 FGSEVNG
+32 FGSETNG
-39 LVSSITQF
+39 LVSSINN
-47 LSFISLL
+47 LLGFISLL

-66 YGPIEKNDEKKIQG
+66 YGPIEKKDDEKIQG
-80 ILGACQSFFSKLTVV
+80 IIGACQSFFSKLTLV

-100 ILVAL
+100 ILVAF

-116 KRAVSIL
+116 KGAVSVL

-156 VSTVTI
+156 VSAVTI

-169 AIIIFVFP
+169 AIIIFVSP
-177 SIHVV
+177 SIHIV
-182 KFCSGIIYMIQPMA
+182 KFCSGIIYMIQPMV
-196 YKTFIEKK
+196 YRTFVEKK
-204 FLKGNIQKKK
+204 FLKGNIRKKK

-229 FAHFVNMNTDVA
+229 LAHFVNMNTDVA
-241 LITFFM
+241 LITLFM

-289 FQLNQK
+289 AQLRQK

-301 GFWLAGMIL
+301 GFWLTGMVL

-320 FIQIYTLGITD
+320 FIQIYTTGITD
-331 AEYYQPIFSFIMVLA
+331 AEYYQPIFSFVIVIA
-346 NMFYVIREP
+346 NMIYVIREP
-355 YRLLVLSGGKF
+355 YRLLVLAGGKF

-386 FITKFGLI
+386 LITKFGLI
-394 GVALGTLVA
+394 GVAIGTLVA
-403 ITFRLIYLVW
+403 ILFRLIYLVW
-413 YLHKDIIQLSYASFF
+413 YLHKDIIQLGYASFS
-428 PFIIT
+428 PYIVT
-433 FIVTFAMN
+433 FIVAFAVN
-441 LFVYISWPLRFN
+441 LFVYISWPLRLN
-453 SIFQFLIAGFIVFV
+453 GIVQFFVVGCIVFV
-467 AECGVCYLVY
+467 AECGVCGLVY
-477 LVNRRIFQIINGWL
+477 WINRRILQAIKD
-491 FRTMH
+491 

>member
-8 ISSLVL
+8 ISSLAL
-14 QLATIVQGLILP
+14 QLATIAQGLILP

-66 YGPIEKNDEKKIQG
+66 YGPIEKKNDDKIQG
-80 ILGACQSFFSKLTVV
+80 ILGACQSFFSKLTLV
-95 FLVYT
+95 FLIYT
-100 ILVAL
+100 ILVAF
-105 FYPRYIDTSLS
+105 FYPRYIDTGLS
-116 KRAVSIL
+116 KGAVSVL

-156 VSTVTI
+156 VSAVTI

-169 AIIIFVFP
+169 AVIIFVFP

-182 KFCSGIIYMIQPMA
+182 KLCSGIIYMIQPMV
-196 YKTFIEKK
+196 YKAFVEKK
-204 FLKGNIQKKK
+204 FLKENIRKKK
-214 QHYTLKNRWSGFAQN
+214 QHYILKNRWSGFAQN
-229 FAHFVNMNTDVA
+229 LAHFVNMNTDVA
-241 LITFFM
+241 LITLFM
-247 PLQYVSI
+247 PLQYVSV

-289 FQLNQK
+289 AQLKQK

-301 GFWLAGMIL
+301 GFWLTGMVL

-320 FIQIYTLGITD
+320 FIQIYTTGITD
-331 AEYYQPIFSFIMVLA
+331 AEYYQPIFSFVIVIA
-346 NMFYVIREP
+346 NMIYVIREP
-355 YRLLVLSGGKF
+355 YRLLVLAGGKF

-386 FITKFGLI
+386 LITKFGLI
-394 GVALGTLVA
+394 GVAIGTLVA
-403 ITFRLIYLVW
+403 IVFRLIYLVW
-413 YLHKDIIQLSYASFF
+413 YLHKDIIQLGYALFS
-428 PFIIT
+428 PYIVT
-433 FIVTFAMN
+433 FIVAFAVN
-441 LFVYISWPLRFN
+441 LFVYISWPLKLNGIIRF
-453 SIFQFLIAGFIVFV
+453 FVAGCIVFV
-467 AECGVCYLVY
+467 AECGVCGLVY
-477 LVNRRIFQIINGWL
+477 WINRRIFQAIKG
-491 FRTMH
+491 

>member
-8 ISSLVL
+8 ISSLAL
-14 QLATIVQGLILP
+14 QLATIAQGLILP

-32 FGSEVNG
+32 FGSEING

-66 YGPIEKNDEKKIQG
+66 YGPIEKKNDDKIQG
-80 ILGACQSFFSKLTVV
+80 ILGACQSFFSKLTLV

-100 ILVAL
+100 ILVAF

-116 KRAVSIL
+116 KGAVSVL

-169 AIIIFVFP
+169 AVIIFVFP

-182 KFCSGIIYMIQPMA
+182 KLCSGIIYMIQPMV
-196 YKTFIEKK
+196 YKAFVEKK
-204 FLKGNIQKKK
+204 FLKENIRKKK
-214 QHYTLKNRWSGFAQN
+214 QHYILKNRWNGFAQN
-229 FAHFVNMNTDVA
+229 LAHFVNMNTDVA
-241 LITFFM
+241 LITLFM
-247 PLQYVSI
+247 PLQYVSV

-289 FQLNQK
+289 AQLKQK

-301 GFWLAGMIL
+301 GFWLTGMVL

-320 FIQIYTLGITD
+320 FIQIYTTGITD
-331 AEYYQPIFSFIMVLA
+331 AEYYQPIFSFLIVIA
-346 NMFYVIREP
+346 NMIYVIREP
-355 YRLLVLSGGKF
+355 YRLLVLAGGKF

-386 FITKFGLI
+386 LITKFGLI
-394 GVALGTLVA
+394 GVAIGTLVA
-403 ITFRLIYLVW
+403 IVLRLIYLVW
-413 YLHKDIIQLSYASFF
+413 YLHKDIIQLGYASFS
-428 PFIIT
+428 PYIVT
-433 FIVTFAMN
+433 FIVVFTVN
-441 LFVYISWPLRFN
+441 LFVYISWPLKLNGIIRF
-453 SIFQFLIAGFIVFV
+453 FVAGCIVFV
-467 AECGVCYLVY
+467 AECGVCGLVY
-477 LVNRRIFQIINGWL
+477 WINRRIFQAIKG
-491 FRTMH
+491 

>member
-8 ISSLVL
+8 ISSLCL
-14 QLATIVQGLILP
+14 QLATIAQGLILP

-66 YGPIEKNDEKKIQG
+66 YGPIEKKNDDKIQG
-80 ILGACQSFFSKLTVV
+80 ILGACQSFFSKLTLV

-100 ILVAL
+100 ILVAF

-116 KRAVSIL
+116 KEAVSVL

-146 AEQKL
+146 AEQKM

-156 VSTVTI
+156 VSAVTI

-169 AIIIFVFP
+169 AVIIFAFP

-182 KFCSGIIYMIQPMA
+182 KLCSGIIYMIQPMV
-196 YKTFIEKK
+196 YKAFVEKK
-204 FLKGNIQKKK
+204 FLKENIRKKK
-214 QHYTLKNRWSGFAQN
+214 QHYILKNRWNGFAQN
-229 FAHFVNMNTDVA
+229 LAHFVNMNTDVA
-241 LITFFM
+241 LITLFM
-247 PLQYVSI
+247 PLQYVSV

-289 FQLNQK
+289 AQLKQK

-301 GFWLAGMIL
+301 GFWLTGMVL

-320 FIQIYTLGITD
+320 FIQIYTTGITD
-331 AEYYQPIFSFIMVLA
+331 TEYYQPIFSFVIVLA
-346 NMFYVIREP
+346 NMIYVIREP
-355 YRLLVLSGGKF
+355 YRLLVLAGGKF

-386 FITKFGLI
+386 LITKFGLI
-394 GVALGTLVA
+394 GVAIGTLVA
-403 ITFRLIYLVW
+403 IVFRLIYLVW
-413 YLHKDIIQLSYASFF
+413 YLHKDIIQLGYASFS
-428 PFIIT
+428 PYIVT
-433 FIVTFAMN
+433 FIVAFAVN
-441 LFVYISWPLRFN
+441 LFVYLSWPLKLNGIIRF
-453 SIFQFLIAGFIVFV
+453 FVAGCIVFV
-467 AECGVCYLVY
+467 AECGVCGLVY
-477 LVNRRIFQIINGWL
+477 WINRRIFQAIKG
-491 FRTMH
+491 

>member
-8 ISSLVL
+8 ISSLCL
-14 QLATIVQGLILP
+14 QLATIAQGLILP

-66 YGPIEKNDEKKIQG
+66 YGPIEKKNDDKIQG
-80 ILGACQSFFSKLTVV
+80 ILGACQSFFSKLTLV

-100 ILVAL
+100 ILVAF

-116 KRAVSIL
+116 KEAVSVL

-156 VSTVTI
+156 VSAVTI

-169 AIIIFVFP
+169 AVIIFAFP

-182 KFCSGIIYMIQPMA
+182 KLCSGIIYMIQPMV
-196 YKTFIEKK
+196 YKAFVEKK
-204 FLKGNIQKKK
+204 FLKENIRKKK
-214 QHYTLKNRWSGFAQN
+214 QHYILKNRWNGFAQN
-229 FAHFVNMNTDVA
+229 LAHFVNMNTDVA
-241 LITFFM
+241 LITLFM
-247 PLQYVSI
+247 PLQYVSV

-289 FQLNQK
+289 AQLKQK

-301 GFWLAGMIL
+301 GFWLTGMVL

-320 FIQIYTLGITD
+320 FIQIYTAGITD
-331 AEYYQPIFSFIMVLA
+331 TEYYQPIFSFVIVLA
-346 NMFYVIREP
+346 NMIYVIREP
-355 YRLLVLSGGKF
+355 YRLLVLAGGKF

-386 FITKFGLI
+386 LITKFGLI
-394 GVALGTLVA
+394 GVAIGTLVA
-403 ITFRLIYLVW
+403 IVFRLIYLVW
-413 YLHKDIIQLSYASFF
+413 YLHKDIIQLGYASFS
-428 PFIIT
+428 PYIVT
-433 FIVTFAMN
+433 FIVAFAVN
-441 LFVYISWPLRFN
+441 LFVYLSWPLKLNGIIRF
-453 SIFQFLIAGFIVFV
+453 FVAGCIVFV
-467 AECGVCYLVY
+467 AECGVCGLVY
-477 LVNRRIFQIINGWL
+477 WINRRIFQAIKG
-491 FRTMH
+491 

>member
-8 ISSLVL
+8 ISSLAL
-14 QLATIVQGLILP
+14 QLAVIAQGLILP

-66 YGPIEKNDEKKIQG
+66 YGPIEKKDDEKIQG
-80 ILGACQSFFSKLTVV
+80 ILGACQSFFSKLTLV

-100 ILVAL
+100 ILVAS

-116 KRAVSIL
+116 KGAVSAL

-156 VSTVTI
+156 VSAVTI
-162 LINTISA
+162 LMNTISA

-182 KFCSGIIYMIQPMA
+182 KLCSGIIYMIQPMVYRA
-196 YKTFIEKK
+196 FVEKK
-204 FLKGNIQKKK
+204 FLKGNIRRTK

-229 FAHFVNMNTDVA
+229 LAHFVNMNTDVA
-241 LITFFM
+241 LITLFM

-289 FQLNQK
+289 FQLKRK

-301 GFWLAGMIL
+301 GFWLAGLVL

-320 FIQIYTLGITD
+320 FIQIYTAGITD
-331 AEYYQPIFSFIMVLA
+331 AEYYQPIFSFVIVLA
-346 NMFYVIREP
+346 NMVYVIREP
-355 YRLLVLSGGKF
+355 YRLLVLAGGKF

-386 FITKFGLI
+386 LITKFGLI
-394 GVALGTLVA
+394 GVAIGTLVA
-403 ITFRLIYLVW
+403 IVFRLIYLVW
-413 YLHKDIIQLSYASFF
+413 YLHKDIIQISYASFS
-428 PFIIT
+428 PYIIT
-433 FIVTFAMN
+433 FIVAFAVN
-441 LFVYISWPLRFN
+441 LYVYISWPFRIN
-453 SIFQFLIAGFIVFV
+453 GIIQFFAAGCIVFV
-467 AECGVCYLVY
+467 AECGVCGLVY
-477 LVNRRIFQIINGWL
+477 WINRRIFQAIKG
-491 FRTMH
+491 

>member
-8 ISSLVL
+8 ISSLIL
-14 QLATIVQGLILP
+14 QSTTIMQGLILP
-26 KLILGA
+26 RLILYT
-32 FGSEVNG
+32 FGSETNG
-39 LVSSITQF
+39 LVSSINN
-47 LSFISLL
+47 LLGFISLL

-66 YGPIEKNDEKKIQG
+66 YGPIEKKDDEKIQG
-80 ILGACQSFFSKLTVV
+80 ILGACQSFFSKLTLV

-100 ILVAL
+100 ILVAF

-116 KRAVSIL
+116 KGAVSVL

-156 VSTVTI
+156 VSAVTI

-169 AIIIFVFP
+169 AIIIFASP
-177 SIHVV
+177 SIHIV
-182 KFCSGIIYMIQPMA
+182 KLCSGIIYMIQPMV
-196 YKTFIEKK
+196 YKAFVEKK
-204 FLKGNIQKKK
+204 FLKENIRKKK
-214 QHYTLKNRWSGFAQN
+214 QHYILKNRWNGFAQN
-229 FAHFVNMNTDVA
+229 LAHFVNMNTDVA
-241 LITFFM
+241 LITLFM
-247 PLQYVSI
+247 PLQYVSV

-283 IAMGDS
+283 IAMGNS
-289 FQLNQK
+289 AQLKQK

-301 GFWLAGMIL
+301 GFWLTGMVL

-320 FIQIYTLGITD
+320 FIQIYTTGITD
-331 AEYYQPIFSFIMVLA
+331 TEYYQPIFSFVIVLA
-346 NMFYVIREP
+346 NMIYVIREP
-355 YRLLVLSGGKF
+355 YRLLVLAGGKF

-386 FITKFGLI
+386 LITKFGLI
-394 GVALGTLVA
+394 GVAIGTLVA
-403 ITFRLIYLVW
+403 IVFRLIYLVW
-413 YLHKDIIQLSYASFF
+413 YLHKDIIQFGYASFS
-428 PFIIT
+428 PYIVT
-433 FIVTFAMN
+433 FIVAFAVN
-441 LFVYISWPLRFN
+441 LFVYLSWPLKLNGIIRF
-453 SIFQFLIAGFIVFV
+453 FVAGCIVFV
-467 AECGVCYLVY
+467 AECGVCGLVY
-477 LVNRRIFQIINGWL
+477 WINRRIFQAIKG
-491 FRTMH
+491 